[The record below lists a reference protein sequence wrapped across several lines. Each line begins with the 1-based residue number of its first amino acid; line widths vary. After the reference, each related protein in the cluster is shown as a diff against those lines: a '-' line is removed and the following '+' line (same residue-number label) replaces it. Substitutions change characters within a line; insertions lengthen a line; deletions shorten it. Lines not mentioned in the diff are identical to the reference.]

1 MSTTYSLVKR
11 VLIGRPLASDQLDH
25 QRLSKR
31 VGLAVFSSDAI
42 SSSAYASEEIL
53 HVLVP
58 VAGAAAVGFLTPI
71 SFVVALL
78 LVIVIASYRQTIH
91 AYPDGG
97 GSYVVSRENLG
108 VGPSLVAGASL
119 LVDYVLTVAVS
130 VSAGVAAIASF
141 VPFVRTHRVL
151 VGLLLIAL
159 LAVVNLRGV
168 KESGRAFAI
177 PTYAY
182 ILVIAGLLAAG
193 AVNWFDGGIDPIT
206 LPEAE
211 GGLAAAAGGVT
222 LFLLARAFS
231 SGAVALTGVEA
242 ISNGVPAFRRPE
254 SRNASTTLIVMG
266 VILGAFFLGISLL
279 AQAVHPVVSFDE
291 TVLSQLGRAVFG
303 GGTAL
308 YIALQVSTAAILT
321 LAANTAYAD
330 FPRLGALIARDGFLP
345 RQLRSRGDRL
355 VFSNG
360 ILLLSGAAAV
370 LYAAFGGSTTAL
382 IPLYAVGV
390 FLSFT
395 LSQAGMVR
403 HHLKL
408 RERGWQRGTVV
419 NAIGALATAVVL
431 VVVVVSKFT
440 IGAWVPAVVIPLIV
454 LGFKAIRRHYDEVRV
469 QLRVAPG
476 GPARDALVH
485 SHVILVSGV
494 HRGVLLAL
502 RYARSLKPKHLVAL
516 CVVYDT
522 DERARIEEEWHR
534 HNIPVPLQIVESPER
549 DLTRTVLAH
558 LDHLDDEWD
567 HEFLTVVLPEFV
579 VDGTWEKLLHNQSA
593 LVLKLALLTRPGTA
607 LVNVPYHLT
616 DPDDHDST
624 APEIDAR
631 GRVARRR
638 LRRGRLD
645 EGAPQ
650 SARSRRPAAVGG

>member
-1 MSTTYSLVKR
+1 M
-11 VLIGRPLASDQLDH
+11 
-25 QRLSKR
+25 
-31 VGLAVFSSDAI
+31 
-42 SSSAYASEEIL
+42 
-53 HVLVP
+53 
-58 VAGAAAVGFLTPI
+58 
-71 SFVVALL
+71 
-78 LVIVIASYRQTIH
+78 
-91 AYPDGG
+91 
-97 GSYVVSRENLG
+97 
-108 VGPSLVAGASL
+108 GPSLVAGASL

-182 ILVIAGLLAAG
+182 IVVIAGLLAAG

-308 YIALQVSTAAILT
+308 YVALQVSTAAILT

-419 NAIGALATAVVL
+419 NAIGA
-431 VVVVVSKFT
+431 
-440 IGAWVPAVVIPLIV
+440 
-454 LGFKAIRRHYDEVRV
+454 
-469 QLRVAPG
+469 
-476 GPARDALVH
+476 ARDRGGAGRRGGLEVH
-485 SHVILVSGV
+485 DRRLGAGGRDPADRAGLQGHPPPLR
-494 HRGVLLAL
+494 RGPRAA
-502 RYARSLKPKHLVAL
+502 ARRAG
-516 CVVYDT
+516 
-522 DERARIEEEWHR
+522 RAR
-534 HNIPVPLQIVESPER
+534 
-549 DLTRTVLAH
+549 
-558 LDHLDDEWD
+558 
-567 HEFLTVVLPEFV
+567 
-579 VDGTWEKLLHNQSA
+579 
-593 LVLKLALLTRPGTA
+593 
-607 LVNVPYHLT
+607 
-616 DPDDHDST
+616 
-624 APEIDAR
+624 
-631 GRVARRR
+631 ARRARAQPRDPR
-638 LRRGRLD
+638 LRRAPRRAARVALRPLAQAQAPGRAVRGLRRRRA
-645 EGAPQ
+645 GADRGGVAPPQ
-650 SARSRRPAAVGG
+650 HPGAARRSSRAPSATSPAPCWRTWTTSTTSGTTSSSRSCCRSSSSTGRGRSCCTTRARWRSSSRC